1 MSMKMIIKD
10 MFEKPINRNING
22 VIKVSEKDEES
33 IYQELSEYVVTH
45 ELVKHFRTFFNNYA
59 STISQP
65 TSNIG
70 VWISGFFGSG
80 KSHFL
85 KILSYLLDS
94 NLNIKDKKPIEYFED
109 GKIDDQLIIADMK
122 KSASVSTDVMLFNM
136 ESKSYSRK
144 DKDAIVKIFQR
155 VFNSLRGYCDNQY
168 FSIADLERKLDEQG
182 KYEEFKTEFKNI
194 TQNTWED
201 QRDDFYLISDD
212 IVETLVNIE
221 FLSEEGARNWVDKAE
236 DNYEVS
242 IEELTKQI
250 NNYCQQKG
258 NNHHVIFLVDEVGQY
273 IGENTQLMLS
283 LQTLVEDLGTNCQ
296 GKAWVVVTS
305 QQDIDSIVRNVPQ
318 DFSKIQGRFKTRL
331 NLTSSDVHEV
341 IRRRILEKNEN
352 ATDSLKSKYA
362 NIKYPLKNL
371 LTFDNTAEVKLYKD
385 AEDFKEAYPFIPY
398 QFYLLQ
404 QVLTSVREHSNTG
417 KHLAEGERSM
427 LGLFQ
432 EAAIHH
438 MTEDDNTLIPF
449 YTFYDTLESFIDHDK
464 STVIKQAY
472 TNENLDEFDVKI
484 LKTLLMLKHVD
495 RIESNIT
502 NITTLIINNME
513 EDRINLT
520 KKVERSLKKL
530 YNETLIGKNGNKFT
544 FLTNEEQ
551 ETNRAI
557 RNEQVDPNEIRE
569 QIRERIYDGIIT
581 ESKYKYDK
589 THDIDYNK
597 SIDNDTHGNKDMGL
611 RIITPLYD
619 FTTLDENYQIDN
631 TLRDIS
637 QKEHEAIL
645 YFKDDLLT
653 EDIRN
658 NLQITKYLN
667 KNSTE
672 LSETVKE
679 TKNNEM
685 KEQNKIID
693 IHIEESIKTAKIYIN
708 GYPEK
713 IEEQNSKHRLN
724 KALEILC
731 NKIYTQISYMDFN
744 PEKKDIKKLLDD
756 KTTQTEFVDKKYNI
770 ILNDIEEYLDIHKN
784 LHKTVTLNDIIKK
797 YSKAPYGYNELEI
810 QWLIIKLYTQK
821 RINITKGTE
830 DYNDY
835 NNNQKLDIITQK
847 KYYDNLIIE
856 KKKQTTDREYNILKT
871 ILDEIQ
877 ETSVL
882 KEKIPN
888 TLHEVLKDIYQQ
900 ILDTRKYYS
909 SNIRYPGK
917 EIIEDSYDLFY
928 EINKIEKEENFI
940 TYAVQNEDKILYY
953 YKNLGHVFGFFKNQK
968 ETFDKAIKT
977 TQIYE
982 KNQYYLTEYTQLT
995 EYIDQIN
1002 EILNK
1007 KEPYHFIPELPEL
1020 YGKFNTEYD
1029 KITQELKKETIK
1041 QLIQYQ
1047 DNIIEK
1053 LYNEDLKNKYES
1065 KIINEYNGLK
1075 IRIENS
1081 TNIAEIKDTEPI
1093 SNIYQK
1099 YNTIIKQYRPPTP
1112 PEPIPTHE
1120 EGEEK
1125 TTETYTTPIEP
1136 ESVPTK
1142 PAKKITISTL
1152 NLERE
1157 IEMDN
1162 EVDIEEFLQKLKE
1175 ELRKQLELNDKIK
1188 LKL

>member
-1 MSMKMIIKD
+1 MKMIIKD

-65 TSNIG
+65 TSDIG

-109 GKIDDQLIIADMK
+109 GKIEDQLIIADMK
-122 KSASVSTDVMLFNM
+122 KSASVSTDVMLFNID
-136 ESKSYSRK
+136 SKSHSRE

-168 FSIADLERKLDEQG
+168 FFIADLERKLDEQG
-182 KYEEFKTEFKNI
+182 KYEEFKTEFQKL
-194 TQNTWED
+194 TLNTWED

-212 IVETLVNIE
+212 IVDTLVNIN

-250 NNYCQQKG
+250 NDYCQQKG

-283 LQTLVEDLGTNCQ
+283 LQTLVEDLGINCQ

-341 IRRRILEKNEN
+341 IRRRILEKNEQ

-362 NIKYPLKNL
+362 NIEYPLKNL
-371 LTFDNTAEVKLYKD
+371 LTFDNTAEVKLYKNS
-385 AEDFKEAYPFIPY
+385 EDFKEAYPFIPY

-464 STVIKQAY
+464 SIVINQAY
-472 TNENLDEFDVKI
+472 TNDNLNEFDVKI

-502 NITTLIINNME
+502 NITTLIISNME

-530 YNETLIGKNGNKFT
+530 YGETLIGKNGDKFT

-569 QIRERIYDGIIT
+569 QIRERIYDGVIT
-581 ESKYKYDK
+581 ENKYQYNK
-589 THDIDYNK
+589 THTIDYNK

-619 FTTLDENYQIDN
+619 FTTLDEDYQIDN
-631 TLRDIS
+631 TLRELS
-637 QKEHEAIL
+637 RKEHEAIL
-645 YFKDDLLT
+645 YFKEDLLT
-653 EDIRN
+653 EDIRK

-667 KNSTE
+667 KNSSE
-672 LSETVKE
+672 LSPTVKE
-679 TKNNEM
+679 TKNNER
-685 KEQNKIID
+685 KELDKIID

-713 IEEQNSKHRLN
+713 IEEQNSKHRIN

-744 PEKKDIKKLLDD
+744 PEKKDIKKLLEQ
-756 KTTQTEFVDKKYNI
+756 KNLPTEFVDKKYNI
-770 ILNDIEEYLDIHKN
+770 VLDDIEEYLEIHKK
-784 LHKTVTLNDIIKK
+784 LHKTLTLNDIIKK
-797 YSKAPYGYNELEI
+797 YNKAPYGYNDLEI

-821 RINITKGTE
+821 RINIIKGTE
-830 DYNDY
+830 DFNDY

-856 KKKQTTDREYNILKT
+856 KKKQTTDQEYNKLKT
-871 ILDEIQ
+871 ILNEIQ
-877 ETSVL
+877 ETNVP
-882 KEKIPN
+882 KEEIPN
-888 TLHEVLKDIYQQ
+888 TLHQTLKNIYQQ
-900 ILDTRKYYS
+900 IIETQKYYTH
-909 SNIRYPGK
+909 NTRYPGK
-917 EIIEDSYDLFY
+917 ELIEESYDLY
-928 EINKIEKEENFI
+928 YKINKIEKEENFI
-940 TYAVQNEDKILYY
+940 TYTVQNEDQIIDYY
-953 YKNLGHVFGFFKNQK
+953 EDLERLFGFFKNQK
-968 ETFDKAIKT
+968 EPFDKAIKT

-982 KNQYYLTEYTQLT
+982 KNKYYLTEYPQLG
-995 EYIDQIN
+995 EYVKQIN
-1002 EILNK
+1002 EILDK
-1007 KEPYHFIPELPEL
+1007 KEPYRFIPELPEI
-1020 YGKFNTEYD
+1020 YGKFNNDYD
-1029 KITQELKKETIK
+1029 KITQELKKGTLQ
-1041 QLIQYQ
+1041 QLEEYQ
-1047 DNIIEK
+1047 QNIIKK
-1053 LYNEDLKNKYES
+1053 LYSDDLKNKYETQ
-1065 KIINEYNGLK
+1065 IQTEYTDLK
-1075 IRIENS
+1075 KSIENS
-1081 TNIAEIKDTEPI
+1081 TNIAVIKDTEPI
-1093 SNIYQK
+1093 SNIYKK
-1099 YNTIIKQYRPPTP
+1099 YNAKIQQYTPPKQPETTPTP
-1112 PEPIPTHE
+1112 KETAETH
-1120 EGEEK
+1120 
-1125 TTETYTTPIEP
+1125 TTP
-1136 ESVPTK
+1136 TTLHLK
-1142 PAKKITISTL
+1142 HAKKITINSL
-1152 NLERE
+1152 NLAKE
-1157 IEMDN
+1157 INIDN
-1162 EVDIEEFLQKLKE
+1162 EVDIEEFIQKLKD
-1175 ELRKQLELNDKIK
+1175 ELKKQLELNDKIK
-1188 LKL
+1188 LEL

>member
-65 TSNIG
+65 TSDIG

-94 NLNIKDKKPIEYFED
+94 NLNIRGKKPIEYFED

-122 KSASVSTDVMLFNM
+122 KSASVSTDVILFNID
-136 ESKSYSRK
+136 SKSYSHE
-144 DKDAIVKIFQR
+144 DKDAIVKIFLR

-168 FSIADLERKLDEQG
+168 FFIADLEKKLDEQG
-182 KYEEFKTEFKNI
+182 KYEEFRIEFENI

-212 IVETLVNIE
+212 IVDTLVNID

-250 NNYCQQKG
+250 NEYCEEKG
-258 NNHHVIFLVDEVGQY
+258 NNHRVIFLVDEVGQY

-305 QQDIDSIVRNVPQ
+305 QQDIDSIVKVVP
-318 DFSKIQGRFKTRL
+318 DFSKITGRFKTQL

-341 IRRRILEKNEN
+341 IRRRILEKNES

-362 NIKYPLKNL
+362 NIEYPLKNL

-385 AEDFKEAYPFIPY
+385 SEDFKEAYPFIPY

-404 QVLTSVREHSNTG
+404 QVLTSVRQHSNTG

-449 YTFYDTLESFIDHDK
+449 YTFYDTLERFIDHDK
-464 STVIKQAY
+464 SIVINQAQ

-513 EDRINLT
+513 KDRIDLT

-530 YNETLIGKNGNKFT
+530 YNETLIGKNGDKFT

-569 QIRERIYDGIIT
+569 QIRERIYDGIIA
-581 ESKYKYDK
+581 ENKYQYNK
-589 THDIDYNK
+589 THTIDYNK

-619 FTTLDENYQIDN
+619 FTTLDEDYQIDN
-631 TLRDIS
+631 TLRDLS

-645 YFKDDLLT
+645 YFKEDLLT

-667 KNSTE
+667 KNGSE
-672 LSETVKE
+672 LSEIVKE
-679 TKNNEM
+679 VKNNER
-685 KEQNKIID
+685 KELEKIID

-713 IEEQNSKHRLN
+713 IEEQNSKHRIN

-744 PEKKDIKKLLDD
+744 PEKKDIKKLLEQENL
-756 KTTQTEFVDKKYNI
+756 QTKFIDKKYNI
-770 ILNDIEEYLDIHKN
+770 VLNDIEEYLDIHKN
-784 LHKTVTLNDIIKK
+784 LHKTVTLNDIIKN
-797 YSKAPYGYNELEI
+797 YNKAPYGYNDLEI

-856 KKKQTTDREYNILKT
+856 KKKQTTDKEYQILKT
-871 ILDEIQ
+871 ILNEIQ
-877 ETSVL
+877 ETSVP
-882 KEKIPN
+882 KEEIPN
-888 TLHEVLKDIYQQ
+888 TLHQVLKDIYTQ
-900 ILDTRKYYS
+900 ILETKKYYTT
-909 SNIRYPGK
+909 NRRYPGK
-917 EIIEDSYDLFY
+917 ELIEDSYELYY

-940 TYAVQNEDKILYY
+940 IYAVQNGDKILDYY
-953 YKNLGHVFGFFKNQK
+953 EDLERLFGFFKNQK
-968 ETFDKAIKT
+968 EPFDKAINT
-977 TQIYE
+977 TEIYE
-982 KNQYYLTEYTQLT
+982 KNKYYLTEYTQLT
-995 EYIDQIN
+995 EYINQIY
-1002 EILNK
+1002 EIINK
-1007 KEPYHFIPELPEL
+1007 KEPYRLIPELPEL

-1029 KITQELKKETIK
+1029 KITQKLKKETIK
-1041 QLIQYQ
+1041 QLTQYQ
-1047 DNIIEK
+1047 KNIIEK
-1053 LYNEDLKNKYES
+1053 LYNEELKDKYES
-1065 KIINEYNGLK
+1065 KIIKEYDDLK
-1075 IRIENS
+1075 TRIENS

-1093 SNIYQK
+1093 RNIYQK
-1099 YNTIIKQYRPPTP
+1099 YNTIIKQYQPPTP
-1112 PEPIPTHE
+1112 PEPTPTPENVE
-1120 EGEEK
+1120 E
-1125 TTETYTTPIEP
+1125 TTEIHTPPTEP
-1136 ESVPTK
+1136 KTVKTK
-1142 PAKKITISTL
+1142 PAKKITINTL
-1152 NLERE
+1152 NLEKE
-1157 IEMDN
+1157 IEIDN
-1162 EVDIEEFLQKLKE
+1162 EVDIDEFIQKLKE

-1188 LKL
+1188 LEL

>member
-1 MSMKMIIKD
+1 MIIKD

-33 IYQELSEYVVTH
+33 IYQELNEYVVTH

-59 STISQP
+59 STISNP
-65 TSNIG
+65 TSDIG

-85 KILSYLLDS
+85 KILSYILDS
-94 NLNIKDKKPIEYFED
+94 NLNIKDKKPIEFFED
-109 GKIDDQLIIADMK
+109 GKIDDQLILADMK
-122 KSASVSTDVMLFNM
+122 KSANVSTDVILFNID
-136 ESKSYSRK
+136 SKSHSRE

-168 FSIADLERKLDEQG
+168 FFIADLERKLDEDG
-182 KYEEFKTEFKNI
+182 KYEEFKVEFEKLTGDSWIN
-194 TQNTWED
+194 
-201 QRDDFYLISDD
+201 QRDDFYFISDD
-212 IVETLVNIE
+212 IIESLVNIDYS
-221 FLSEEGARNWVDKAE
+221 SEESARNWVNKAE

-250 NNYCQQKG
+250 NKYCKQKG
-258 NNHHVIFLVDEVGQY
+258 DNHHVIFLVDEVGQY
-273 IGENTQLMLS
+273 IGDNTQLMLS

-305 QQDIDSIVRNVPQ
+305 QQDIDSIVKNVPQ

-341 IRRRILEKNEN
+341 IRRRILEKNEQ

-362 NIKYPLKNL
+362 NIEYPLKNL

-385 AEDFKEAYPFIPY
+385 SEDFKEAYPFIPY

-438 MTEDDNTLIPF
+438 MREDDNTLIPF
-449 YTFYDTLESFIDHDK
+449 YTFYDTLEKFIDHDK
-464 STVIKQAY
+464 SIVINQAY

-502 NITTLIINNME
+502 NITTLIINNMQD
-513 EDRINLT
+513 DRIELT

-530 YNETLIGKNGNKFT
+530 YGETLIGKNGDKYT

-581 ESKYKYDK
+581 ENKYQYNK
-589 THDIDYNK
+589 THTIDYNK

-619 FTTLDENYQIDN
+619 FTSLEEDYQIEN
-631 TLRDIS
+631 TLRDLS

-658 NLQITKYLN
+658 NLQIMKYLN

-672 LSETVKE
+672 LSATVKE

-713 IEEQNSKHRLN
+713 IEEQNSKHRIN

-756 KTTQTEFVDKKYNI
+756 TTSQTEFVDKQYNI
-770 ILNDIEEYLDIHKN
+770 VLNDIDEFLDINKN
-784 LHKTVTLNDIIKK
+784 LHKTITLNDLIKK
-797 YSKAPYGYNELEI
+797 YNKAPYGYNDLEI

-821 RINITKGTE
+821 RISITKGTE
-830 DYNDY
+830 DYNEY

-847 KYYDNLIIE
+847 KYYDNIIIE
-856 KKKQTTDREYNILKT
+856 KKKQTTDKEYNTLKGILN
-871 ILDEIQ
+871 EIQ
-877 ETSVL
+877 ETSVI
-882 KEKIPN
+882 KEEIPE
-888 TLHEVLKDIYQQ
+888 TLHQVLKDIYQQ
-900 ILDTRKYYS
+900 ILETKKYYTPE
-909 SNIRYPGK
+909 NRYPGN
-917 EIIEDSYDLFY
+917 ELIEESYELY
-928 EINKIEKEENFI
+928 YKINKIEKEEEFI
-940 TYAVQNEDKILYY
+940 TFTVKHEDEILDYY
-953 YKNLGHVFGFFKNQK
+953 EDLDRLFGFFKNQK

-977 TQIYE
+977 TQIYD
-982 KNQYYLTEYTQLT
+982 KNKYYLTEYPQLT
-995 EYIDQIN
+995 EYINQIN
-1002 EILNK
+1002 EILDK
-1007 KEPYHFIPELPEL
+1007 KEPYRFIPELPEL

-1029 KITQELKKETIK
+1029 KITQKLKKETLQ
-1041 QLIQYQ
+1041 QLTQYQ
-1047 DNIIEK
+1047 ENIIEK
-1053 LYNEDLKNKYES
+1053 LDNEELKNKYETQI
-1065 KIINEYNGLK
+1065 KKEYNDLK
-1075 IRIENS
+1075 TNIENS
-1081 TNIAEIKDTEPI
+1081 TNIAEIKDTDPI
-1093 SNIYQK
+1093 RNIYQK
-1099 YNTIIKQYRPPTP
+1099 YNTKIQQYTPPDEPTTTSQKDSDDKHTPPTT
-1112 PEPIPTHE
+1112 PEP
-1120 EGEEK
+1120 
-1125 TTETYTTPIEP
+1125 TPKI
-1136 ESVPTK
+1136 
-1142 PAKKITISTL
+1142 AKKITINTL
-1152 NLERE
+1152 NLEKE
-1157 IEMDN
+1157 INIDN
-1162 EVDIEEFLQKLKE
+1162 EIDIEEFIQKLKQ

-1188 LKL
+1188 LEL

>member
-1 MSMKMIIKD
+1 
-10 MFEKPINRNING
+10 
-22 VIKVSEKDEES
+22 
-33 IYQELSEYVVTH
+33 
-45 ELVKHFRTFFNNYA
+45 
-59 STISQP
+59 
-65 TSNIG
+65 
-70 VWISGFFGSG
+70 
-80 KSHFL
+80 
-85 KILSYLLDS
+85 
-94 NLNIKDKKPIEYFED
+94 
-109 GKIDDQLIIADMK
+109 
-122 KSASVSTDVMLFNM
+122 
-136 ESKSYSRK
+136 
-144 DKDAIVKIFQR
+144 
-155 VFNSLRGYCDNQY
+155 
-168 FSIADLERKLDEQG
+168 
-182 KYEEFKTEFKNI
+182 
-194 TQNTWED
+194 
-201 QRDDFYLISDD
+201 
-212 IVETLVNIE
+212 
-221 FLSEEGARNWVDKAE
+221 
-236 DNYEVS
+236 
-242 IEELTKQI
+242 
-250 NNYCQQKG
+250 
-258 NNHHVIFLVDEVGQY
+258 
-273 IGENTQLMLS
+273 MLS

-362 NIKYPLKNL
+362 NIEYPLKNL

-438 MTEDDNTLIPF
+438 MPEDDNTLIPF
-449 YTFYDTLESFIDHDK
+449 YTFYDTLERFIDHDK
-464 STVIKQAY
+464 SIVINQAY

-513 EDRINLT
+513 EDRIDLT

-581 ESKYKYDK
+581 ENKYQYNK
-589 THDIDYNK
+589 THTIDYNK

-619 FTTLDENYQIDN
+619 FTTTEEDYQIDN
-631 TLRDIS
+631 TLRDLS
-637 QKEHEAIL
+637 QKEHETIL

-658 NLQITKYLN
+658 NLQIMKYLN
-667 KNSTE
+667 KNTTE
-672 LSETVKE
+672 LSATVKE

-708 GYPEK
+708 GHPEK
-713 IEEQNSKHRLN
+713 IEEQNSKHRIN

-756 KTTQTEFVDKKYNI
+756 ETTQTEFVDKKYNI
-770 ILNDIEEYLDIHKN
+770 VLNDIEEYLDIHKN
-784 LHKTVTLNDIIKK
+784 LHKTVTLNDIIKN
-797 YSKAPYGYNELEI
+797 YSKAPYGYNDLEI

-821 RINITKGTE
+821 RISITKGTE

-835 NNNQKLDIITQK
+835 NNDQKLDIITQK

-856 KKKQTTDREYNILKT
+856 KKKQTTDKEYNILKT
-871 ILDEIQ
+871 ILNEIR
-877 ETSVL
+877 ETSVP
-882 KEKIPN
+882 KEEIPN
-888 TLHEVLKDIYQQ
+888 TLNQALKDIYSQ
-900 ILDTRKYYS
+900 ILETKKYYS
-909 SNIRYPGK
+909 NNTKYPGK
-917 EIIEDSYDLFY
+917 ELIEDSYDLYY

-940 TYAVQNEDKILYY
+940 TYTVQNEDKILDYY
-953 YKNLGHVFGFFKNQK
+953 EDLERLFGFFKNQK
-968 ETFDKAIKT
+968 EPFDKAIKT

-982 KNQYYLTEYTQLT
+982 KNRYYLTEYPQLA
-995 EYIDQIN
+995 EYINQIN

-1007 KEPYHFIPELPEL
+1007 KEPYRFIPELPEL

-1029 KITQELKKETIK
+1029 KITQQLKKETIK
-1041 QLIQYQ
+1041 QLTQYQ
-1047 DNIIEK
+1047 TNIINK

-1065 KIINEYNGLK
+1065 RIINEYNGLK
-1075 IRIENS
+1075 TRIENS

-1099 YNTIIKQYRPPTP
+1099 YNTIIKQYQPPTP
-1112 PEPIPTHE
+1112 PETTSTPE
-1120 EGEEK
+1120 KGEEK
-1125 TTETYTTPIEP
+1125 TIKTHTTPTEP
-1136 ESVPTK
+1136 KPEPVTIK

-1162 EVDIEEFLQKLKE
+1162 EVDIDEFIQKLKD

-1188 LKL
+1188 LEL

>member
-1 MSMKMIIKD
+1 MKMIIKD

-33 IYQELSEYVVTH
+33 IYQELNEYVVTH

-59 STISQP
+59 STISNP
-65 TSNIG
+65 TSDIG

-85 KILSYLLDS
+85 KILSYILDS
-94 NLNIKDKKPIEYFED
+94 NLNIKDKKPIEFFED
-109 GKIDDQLIIADMK
+109 GKIDDQLILADMK
-122 KSASVSTDVMLFNM
+122 KSANVSTDVILFNID
-136 ESKSYSRK
+136 SKSHSRE

-168 FSIADLERKLDEQG
+168 FFIADLERKLDEDG
-182 KYEEFKTEFKNI
+182 KYEEFKVEFEKLTGDSWIN
-194 TQNTWED
+194 
-201 QRDDFYLISDD
+201 QRDDFYFISDD
-212 IVETLVNIE
+212 IIESLVNIDYS
-221 FLSEEGARNWVDKAE
+221 SEESARNWVNKAE

-250 NNYCQQKG
+250 NKYCKQKG
-258 NNHHVIFLVDEVGQY
+258 DNHHVIFLVDEVGQY
-273 IGENTQLMLS
+273 IGDNTQLMLS

-305 QQDIDSIVRNVPQ
+305 QQDIDSIVKNVPQ

-341 IRRRILEKNEN
+341 IRRRILEKNEQ

-362 NIKYPLKNL
+362 NIEYPLKNL

-385 AEDFKEAYPFIPY
+385 SEDFKEAYPFIPY

-438 MTEDDNTLIPF
+438 MREDDNTLIPF
-449 YTFYDTLESFIDHDK
+449 YTFYDTLEKFIDHDK
-464 STVIKQAY
+464 SIVINQAY

-502 NITTLIINNME
+502 NITTLIINNMQD
-513 EDRINLT
+513 DRIELT

-530 YNETLIGKNGNKFT
+530 YGETLIGKNGDKYT

-581 ESKYKYDK
+581 ENKYQYNK
-589 THDIDYNK
+589 THTIDYNK

-619 FTTLDENYQIDN
+619 FTSLEEDYQIEN
-631 TLRDIS
+631 TLRDLS

-658 NLQITKYLN
+658 NLQIMKYLN

-672 LSETVKE
+672 LSATVKE

-713 IEEQNSKHRLN
+713 IEEQNSKHRIN

-756 KTTQTEFVDKKYNI
+756 TTSQTEFVDKQYNI
-770 ILNDIEEYLDIHKN
+770 VLNDIDEFLDINKN
-784 LHKTVTLNDIIKK
+784 LHKTITLNDLIKK
-797 YSKAPYGYNELEI
+797 YNKAPYGYNDLEI

-821 RINITKGTE
+821 RISITKGTE
-830 DYNDY
+830 DYNEY

-847 KYYDNLIIE
+847 KYYDNIIIE
-856 KKKQTTDREYNILKT
+856 KKKQTTDKEYNTLKGILN
-871 ILDEIQ
+871 EIQ
-877 ETSVL
+877 ETSVI
-882 KEKIPN
+882 KEEIPE
-888 TLHEVLKDIYQQ
+888 TLHQVLKDIYQQ
-900 ILDTRKYYS
+900 ILETKKYYTPE
-909 SNIRYPGK
+909 NRYPGN
-917 EIIEDSYDLFY
+917 ELIEESYELY
-928 EINKIEKEENFI
+928 YKINKIEKEEEFI
-940 TYAVQNEDKILYY
+940 TFTVKHEDEILDYY
-953 YKNLGHVFGFFKNQK
+953 EDLDRLFGFFKNQK

-977 TQIYE
+977 TQIYD
-982 KNQYYLTEYTQLT
+982 KNKYYLTEYPQLT
-995 EYIDQIN
+995 EYINQIN
-1002 EILNK
+1002 EILDK
-1007 KEPYHFIPELPEL
+1007 KEPYRFIPELPEL

-1029 KITQELKKETIK
+1029 KITQKLKKETLQ
-1041 QLIQYQ
+1041 QLTQYQ
-1047 DNIIEK
+1047 ENIIEK
-1053 LYNEDLKNKYES
+1053 LDNEELKNKYETQI
-1065 KIINEYNGLK
+1065 KKEYNDLK
-1075 IRIENS
+1075 TNIENS
-1081 TNIAEIKDTEPI
+1081 TNIAEIKDTDPI
-1093 SNIYQK
+1093 RNIYQK
-1099 YNTIIKQYRPPTP
+1099 YNTKIQQYTPPDEPTTTSQKDSDDKHTPPTT
-1112 PEPIPTHE
+1112 PEP
-1120 EGEEK
+1120 
-1125 TTETYTTPIEP
+1125 TPKI
-1136 ESVPTK
+1136 
-1142 PAKKITISTL
+1142 AKKITINTL
-1152 NLERE
+1152 NLEKE
-1157 IEMDN
+1157 INIDN
-1162 EVDIEEFLQKLKE
+1162 EIDIEEFIQKLKQ

-1188 LKL
+1188 LEL